1 MRRDEA
7 PVDHRI
13 AVSGGENEKALS
25 LTLSLS
31 LPGLGPWRF
40 TDGPRRFA
48 FQDFT
53 PQAVGFDS
61 RAVHPYYTCLS
72 RGALQ

>member
-1 MRRDEA
+1 MRRDKA

-13 AVSGGENEKALS
+13 AVIGGENGKALS
-25 LTLSLS
+25 LTLSQS

-40 TDGPRRFA
+40 SDGPRRFVL
-48 FQDFT
+48 QDFT
-53 PQAVGFDS
+53 PQVVGFDS
-61 RAVHPYYTCLS
+61 RAVHPHYTCLS

>member
-13 AVSGGENEKALS
+13 AVIGGENEKALS
-25 LTLSLS
+25 LTLSQS

-48 FQDFT
+48 PQDFT
-53 PQAVGFDS
+53 PQAIGFDS
-61 RAVHPYYTCLS
+61 RAVHPYYTRLS
-72 RGALQ
+72 RGAL